1 MTTLYLLKQS
11 HTQKNCTCLI
21 SIIRSHLN
29 QYIYSQVPVNANI
42 CFTSTALL
50 HSDKC
55 DRYACLNVFLLTR
68 ICQGWTSREMDIS
81 LSVRIPLV
89 YIASVWIF
97 PQVYQSVFVFFFPFF
112 LLPICRALHLGHL
125 LTNLH
130 VKRKWQIRWFLLSIR
145 KSSSCKETNHV
156 ISVGA
161 ISFLIYKLKMKL
173 IDYCIDMDS
182 LNDEQKITSTC

>member
-1 MTTLYLLKQS
+1 
-11 HTQKNCTCLI
+11 
-21 SIIRSHLN
+21 
-29 QYIYSQVPVNANI
+29 
-42 CFTSTALL
+42 
-50 HSDKC
+50 
-55 DRYACLNVFLLTR
+55 
-68 ICQGWTSREMDIS
+68 MDIS

-97 PQVYQSVFVFFFPFF
+97 PQVYQWVFLFFFSFF
-112 LLPICRALHLGHL
+112 LLPICRALHLGYL
-125 LTNLH
+125 LTDLH

-182 LNDEQKITSTC
+182 LNDEKKITSTCYISLEHLYFWTSSKQKLRWKSTWIWGPIGYYRTSQLYRIPIRRKLQQLGTEGIFDCR